1 MIGHF
6 LRWKCERIK
15 DVDKIFRF
23 LFQLFYKL
31 HRVFG
36 IAHLEKIHILYYKQ
50 QRTVL
55 KKADGKPFAS
65 LCGQFQQLL
74 HIIGRKRQLR
84 ILLTCAS
91 DGKSIVKG
99 FRISIIGILVS
110 FKLRCHNRITQRK
123 AVPAHDNDAVKY
135 GFVRNVRITVLV
147 FRYMLL
153 L

>member
-23 LFQLFYKL
+23 LFQLFDKL
-31 HRVFG
+31 RRIFG
-36 IAHLEKIHILYYKQ
+36 FAHLEKIHILYHKQ

-55 KKADGKPFAS
+55 KEADGKPVSS

-74 HIIGRKRQLR
+74 PVIGRKRQRR
-84 ILLTCAS
+84 ILLACAS

-99 FRISIIGILVS
+99 FGIGFVGVLVS
-110 FKLRCHNRITQRK
+110 FKLRCHNRIAQRK
-123 AVPAHDNDAVKY
+123 AVPADDDNAVEY
-135 GFVRNVRITVLV
+135 GLVRDC
-147 FRYMLL
+147 LL
-153 L
+153 YTSPSPRD